1 MPGCASAR
9 PPASDPSPRQRCEIA
24 CEEARRRGR
33 PGANSGGLMR
43 RSLVALALALA
54 APLRARAAGPVVNF
68 TLPAE
73 NTTPATFGAL
83 PWPDDLYFDQ
93 GRPGDGDG
101 TLLNSGASIGLAA
114 DVIRM
119 NTPSVEQA
127 LDLMDGFGTTTAIFF
142 FFSGPIDPAS
152 LPASPR
158 TAPTLADSVFCADA
172 TTGAPVPIGLKW
184 NVDTLIPNVL
194 AVLPL
199 PGKPLD
205 AKTAYTC
212 VVTDAV
218 TDTLAQP
225 VEASLDWQSVRDG
238 VSANGD
244 ADAIFDPVVTMLGTH
259 GIPAGSI
266 AGMTVFTTQS
276 TTDDILKIRQ
286 TVLPGLPVPSADFTS
301 RPELVFDTDAKL
313 TTLLGLNN
321 PHDHVK
327 TIATGFYGSARFQTH
342 DPDGDQALGDLPFPP
357 S

>member
-218 TDTLAQP
+218 TAAGAP
-225 VEASLDWQSVRDG
+225 VEASAHWQTVRDG
-238 VSANGD
+238 TSANGD
-244 ADAIFDPVVTMLGTH
+244 TDAIFDPVVTMLASH
-259 GIPAGSI
+259 GVPAASI
-266 AGMTVFTTQS
+266 AGMTVFTTQA
-276 TTDDILKIRQ
+276 TTDDILTIRQ
-286 TVLPGLPVPSADFTS
+286 TVLPSLPV
-301 RPELVFDTDAKL
+301 
-313 TTLLGLNN
+313 
-321 PHDHVK
+321 
-327 TIATGFYGSARFQTH
+327 
-342 DPDGDQALGDLPFPP
+342 
-357 S
+357 